1 MAKLLKINNGT
12 MKHWIRY
19 SYGFTFIE
27 LIFSLSFVLILSL
40 LAVPFYSRFFAQNDV
55 VNTTDR
61 LVGSLRK
68 AQLYSM
74 MGRQNGTWGVNYSSN
89 TITLFQGSTF
99 STRNS
104 ALDERF
110 SVNSAVTIA
119 GLTQLTFA
127 RATGTPSA
135 APIITVSGNSNTKTI
150 TINGQGVVS
159 K

>member
-1 MAKLLKINNGT
+1 MANK
-12 MKHWIRY
+12 Y

-27 LIFSLSFVLILSL
+27 LLLSVSFVLILL
-40 LAVPFYSRFFAQNDV
+40 LLTVPFYSRFFAQNDV
-55 VNTTDR
+55 ANTTDV

-89 TITLFQGSTF
+89 TITLFQGSTYA
-99 STRNS
+99 TRNN

-110 SVNSAVTIA
+110 NVNSAVTIT
-119 GLTQLTFA
+119 GLTELTFA
-127 RATGTPSA
+127 RGTGTPSA
-135 APIITVSGNSNTKTI
+135 APSIAVSGNSNTKTI

>member
-1 MAKLLKINNGT
+1 MANK
-12 MKHWIRY
+12 Y

-27 LIFSLSFVLILSL
+27 LFLSVSFVLILLL

-55 VNTTDR
+55 ANTADV

-74 MGRQNGTWGVNYSSN
+74 MGRRNGTWGVNYSSN

-99 STRNS
+99 ATRNS

-110 SVNSAVTIA
+110 SVNSAVTIT
-119 GLTQLTFA
+119 GLTQLTFV
-127 RATGTPSA
+127 RVTGTPSA
-135 APIITVSGNSNTKTI
+135 TPTITVAGNNNKKTI